1 MALFAA
7 TLTSCCS
14 PCPPQ
19 PGKSTC
25 CSSSAKAPSPKG
37 KSCLPNIA
45 GMPASCSGNC
55 SSDDCG
61 CVKHP
66 CRCGVK
72 KPASPRKVVAV
83 AKPAPPPVVDAKLN
97 LAQRPAPEITKPA
110 PEPRVAPAP
119 APGVTVTE
127 RTYYWEFSNQ
137 LHKATIPPGSN
148 PEARGFMA
156 NPQDRGWVKE
166 REYRLP
172 PGTPVPGAR

>member
-1 MALFAA
+1 
-7 TLTSCCS
+7 
-14 PCPPQ
+14 
-19 PGKSTC
+19 
-25 CSSSAKAPSPKG
+25 
-37 KSCLPNIA
+37 
-45 GMPASCSGNC
+45 
-55 SSDDCG
+55 
-61 CVKHP
+61 
-66 CRCGVK
+66 
-72 KPASPRKVVAV
+72 VAV